1 MNNNRLMWWGES
13 MYGGYYADIIV
24 DEEHI
29 CLHAETQQGIRE
41 QLVAYGLPGTL
52 KRELRWDN

>member
-1 MNNNRLMWWGES
+1 
-13 MYGGYYADIIV
+13 MYGGYYADIVV

-52 KRELRWDN
+52 KRDRRWDH